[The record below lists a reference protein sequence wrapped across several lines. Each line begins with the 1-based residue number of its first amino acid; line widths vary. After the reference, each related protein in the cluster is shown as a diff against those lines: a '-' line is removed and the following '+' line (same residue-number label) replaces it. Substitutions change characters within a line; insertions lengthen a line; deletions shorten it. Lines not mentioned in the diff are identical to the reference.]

1 MKTTTILREIK
12 NKYFKKNIL
21 GYLYDNLESEALFD
35 FQKLVYSQKFIVNR
49 DSSGKYYYIP
59 SGNNYGPEIN
69 GQFIIYYSE
78 SYSHRLVLNKNLISE
93 KPVTVYFTIVYGTI
107 QTSMDVLIKNDDNS
121 DFYKLANIQ
130 SSTLY
135 KLVTNPNYSSGDVG
149 TITNV
154 LTGEEIKLIIQE

>member
-21 GYLYDNLESEALFD
+21 GYLYDNLESGVLFD
-35 FQKLVYSQKFIVNR
+35 FQKLVETQKFIVNR
-49 DSSGKYYYIP
+49 NSSDYYIP
-59 SGNNYGPEIN
+59 FGSNDYYESKIN
-69 GQFIIYYSE
+69 GQFVIYYSPGYN
-78 SYSHRLVLNKNLISE
+78 SRLILNKNLISE
-93 KPVTVYFTIVYGTI
+93 ESVTVYFTIIYGTNQVSI
-107 QTSMDVLIKNDDNS
+107 DVLIGNDDDS
-121 DFYKLANIQ
+121 DLYKLADIQ

-135 KLVTNPNYSSGDVG
+135 KLVTNPNYSSGNVG

>member
-49 DSSGKYYYIP
+49 NSSGDYYIP
-59 SGNNYGPEIN
+59 MGNDYGPEIN
-69 GQFIIYYSE
+69 GQFIIYYST
-78 SYSHRLVLNKNLISE
+78 SYSYRLVLNKNLISE
-93 KPVTVYFTIVYGTI
+93 KPVTIYFTIVYGTI
-107 QTSMDVLIKNDDNS
+107 KIPINVLIGNDDDS
-121 DFYKLANIQ
+121 DLYKLANIQ

-135 KLVTNPNYSSGDVG
+135 KLVTNPNYSNGNVG